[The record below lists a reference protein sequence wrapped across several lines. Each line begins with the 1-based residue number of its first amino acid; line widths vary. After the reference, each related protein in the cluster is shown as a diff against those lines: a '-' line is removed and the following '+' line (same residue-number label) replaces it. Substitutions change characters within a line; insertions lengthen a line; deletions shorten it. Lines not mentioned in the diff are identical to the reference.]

1 MTFLDKVGN
10 KVDKMRSKQSENS
23 DINSYNRQI
32 KEEKEAI
39 EHLINK
45 IGEFYW
51 NNYANDNFDP
61 QDEIAPAFKEIADR
75 IEKKNELEAKIEAR
89 RQAGEAQRQEMDENT
104 RIIEERK
111 AAEAAERKRQREE
124 AKRIAAEEKAA
135 QEMTSEEEDQE
146 QQ

>member
-1 MTFLDKVGN
+1 MSFLDKVGN

-23 DINSYNRQI
+23 DISSYNRQI
-32 KEEKEAI
+32 KEEKEAV
-39 EHLINK
+39 EQLINR

-51 NNYANDNFDP
+51 NKYANDNFDP
-61 QDEIAPAFKEIADR
+61 EDEILAAFKEIEGH
-75 IEKKNELEAKIEAR
+75 IEKKKELEAKIEER
-89 RQAGEAQRQEMDENT
+89 KEAGAAQRREMDENT
-104 RIIEERK
+104 KVIEEKK

-146 QQ
+146 Q

>member
-1 MTFLDKVGN
+1 MSFLDKVGN

-23 DINSYNRQI
+23 DISSYNRQI
-32 KEEKEAI
+32 KEEKEAV
-39 EHLINK
+39 EQLINR

-51 NNYANDNFDP
+51 NKYANDNFDP
-61 QDEIAPAFKEIADR
+61 EDEILAAFKEIEGHID
-75 IEKKNELEAKIEAR
+75 KKKELEAKIEER
-89 RQAGEAQRQEMDENT
+89 KEAGAAQRREMDENT
-104 RIIEERK
+104 KVIEEKK

-146 QQ
+146 Q